1 MRTAAAAILALLL
14 AAPAFAGTSTTPP
27 TTTNNDDSCDI
38 ALEPA
43 ATLLLPYFQ
52 VDFNSPRASAVQT
65 IFTVQ
70 NVLPYPQI
78 ANVTLWTDTAYP
90 AFNFTI
96 FLTGYDVQAV
106 NLYDVFTAGALPV
119 TSPGTPLPI
128 NPTPGSQP
136 LGNSANPNFLAGAA
150 AACTGAPVSISPPVL
165 QDLQLMFTTGR
176 GSGFSCAA
184 TVGSVHSHAIGYATI
199 DVVATCAAKTPASSD
214 YINGVLLF
222 DNVLTG
228 DYQLIVPRG
237 PTSYAQ
243 GGSLVHIRAV
253 PEGGAAGTFAS
264 TNLPYTFYDRYTRGL
279 PLRTADRRQPLPS
292 AFAPRYIQG
301 GTGGFNTSY
310 KIWRE
315 TANAGTCTGPDAAAR
330 ALSIPFAEV
339 VRFDEHA
346 NATIFAVGLISAAVP
361 LPGTTAALSV
371 LTNSAFFPPQS
382 TSGDVAGW
390 IYMNLSNGGSANY
403 SAARPGFTTNGAT
416 AVRASQNWVIASMF
430 AEPTDAVELPVIALG
445 NGCSPARESTGSFN
459 GQIGPAPNPT
469 P

>member
-1 MRTAAAAILALLL
+1 
-14 AAPAFAGTSTTPP
+14 
-27 TTTNNDDSCDI
+27 
-38 ALEPA
+38 
-43 ATLLLPYFQ
+43 
-52 VDFNSPRASAVQT
+52 
-65 IFTVQ
+65 
-70 NVLPYPQI
+70 
-78 ANVTLWTDTAYP
+78 
-90 AFNFTI
+90 
-96 FLTGYDVQAV
+96 
-106 NLYDVFTAGALPV
+106 
-119 TSPGTPLPI
+119 
-128 NPTPGSQP
+128 
-136 LGNSANPNFLAGAA
+136 
-150 AACTGAPVSISPPVL
+150 
-165 QDLQLMFTTGR
+165 
-176 GSGFSCAA
+176 
-184 TVGSVHSHAIGYATI
+184 
-199 DVVATCAAKTPASSD
+199 
-214 YINGVLLF
+214 VLLF

-315 TANAGTCTGPDAAAR
+315 TTTAGTCTSDAAR
-330 ALSIPFAEV
+330 AASIPLAEV

-346 NATIFAVGLISAAVP
+346 NATIFSSAILSAALP
-361 LPGTTAALSV
+361 RPGTTAALSISS
-371 LTNSAFFPPQS
+371 NSIFFPPPS

-390 IYMNLSNGGSANY
+390 IYLNLNNGGSANY
-403 SAARPGFTTNGAT
+403 SAARPGFTTDLAT
-416 AVRASQNWVIASMF
+416 TVRASQNWAIASMF
-430 AEPTDAVELPVIALG
+430 AEPTYAVELPVIALG
-445 NGCSPARESTGSFN
+445 NGCSPAREFTGSTN